1 MTTAQGLSHYLPP
14 RYGYEIDRSCSR
26 TLYNRLVDVNEIKKL
41 LADLE
46 SDRVERTAS
55 TTNTDKFAEAICSFS
70 NDLPNHQKP
79 GYLFVGV
86 TNDGLPSGV
95 DVSDQLLQNLAAIRS
110 DGNVQ
115 PLPRM
120 NVEKV
125 LIDGAAIAVV
135 EVFPSDLPPV
145 RYKGRVHIRVG
156 PRRGIASEAEERAL
170 SERRAYTTRT
180 WDARPCVEATLEDL
194 QLDVF
199 LTTYRSAAVDP
210 RVIDENRRPIE
221 LQLAALRCYDLK
233 AERPTNAGVLLF
245 GKDPQ
250 SFYPGA
256 YVQTVRYTGTD
267 SATEVQHERRITGDF
282 LTMLRALDEVAEER
296 ADAKPV
302 ATSSTAETIVCAY
315 PPKAMHELL
324 VNALIHRN
332 YEGGTTPVQFN
343 EYADRIE
350 ILNPGGLYPD
360 LTPETFPKMTA
371 YRNPVL
377 AEAAKVLGFANRFGR
392 GIALAKSELARNG
405 SPEPRFTFEPNFFLV
420 TVFRRP

>member
-1 MTTAQGLSHYLPP
+1 M
-14 RYGYEIDRSCSR
+14 D
-26 TLYNRLVDVNEIKKL
+26 VDEIKVL

-46 SDRVERTAS
+46 SDRAERTVS
-55 TTNTDKFAEAICSFS
+55 TTNTDKFAEAICAFS
-70 NDLPNHQKP
+70 NDLPNHQQP

-86 TNDGLPSGV
+86 TNEGVPSGV

-110 DGNVQ
+110 DGHVQ

-125 LIDGAAIAVV
+125 SIDGKPIAVV

-145 RYKGRVHIRVG
+145 RYKGRVYIRVG
-156 PRRGIASEAEERAL
+156 PRRAIASEAEERAL
-170 SERRAYTTRT
+170 SERRAYTLRT
-180 WDARPCVEATLEDL
+180 WDARPCDEATIDDL

-199 LTTYRSAAVDP
+199 LSTYRSAAVDR
-210 RVIDENRRPIE
+210 RVIEENGRPIE

-233 AERPTNAGVLLF
+233 AQRPTNAGVLLF

-256 YVQTVRYTGTD
+256 YVQAVRYAGAD
-267 SATEVQHERRITGDF
+267 SATDVQHERRITGDF
-282 LTMLRALDEVAEER
+282 LTMLRALDEFAEER

-302 ATSSTAETIVCAY
+302 ATSSTAETIVYAY

-324 VNALIHRN
+324 VNAIIHRN

-360 LTPETFPKMTA
+360 LTPETFPRMTA

-392 GIALAKSELARNG
+392 GIALVKSEMARNG
-405 SPEPRFTFEPNFFLV
+405 SPDPRFTFETNFFLV
-420 TVFRRP
+420 TVPRRA

>member
-1 MTTAQGLSHYLPP
+1 M
-14 RYGYEIDRSCSR
+14 
-26 TLYNRLVDVNEIKKL
+26 NVDEVKKM

-46 SDRVERTAS
+46 SDRAERTIS
-55 TTNTDKFAEAICSFS
+55 TTDTNKFAEAICSFS

-95 DVSDQLLQNLAAIRS
+95 DISDQLLQNLAAIRS

-125 LIDGAAIAVV
+125 LIDEIPIAVV
-135 EVFPSDLPPV
+135 EVFPSDLPPA

-156 PRRGIASEAEERAL
+156 PRRAMASEAEERAL
-170 SERRAYTTRT
+170 SERRAYTLRT
-180 WDARPCVEATLEDL
+180 WDARPCAEATIDDL

-199 LTTYRSAAVDP
+199 LTTYRSAAVDR
-210 RVIDENRRPIE
+210 RVIEENGRPIE

-233 AERPTNAGVLLF
+233 AQRPTNAGVLLF

-250 SFYPGA
+250 SFYTGA
-256 YVQTVRYTGTD
+256 YVQTVRYAGTD

-282 LTMLRALDEVAEER
+282 LTMLRALDEVAEDR

-302 ATSSTAETIVCAY
+302 ATSLTAETIVYAY

-324 VNALIHRN
+324 VNAIIHRS
-332 YEGGTTPVQFN
+332 YDGGTTPVQFN
-343 EYADRIE
+343 QYADRIE

-360 LTPETFPKMTA
+360 LTPESFSQMTA

-392 GIALAKSELARNG
+392 GIALARSELARNG
-405 SPEPRFTFEPNFFLV
+405 SPEPRFTFQPNFFLV
-420 TVFRRP
+420 AIQGRA

>member
-1 MTTAQGLSHYLPP
+1 M
-14 RYGYEIDRSCSR
+14 
-26 TLYNRLVDVNEIKKL
+26 NVDEIKVL

-46 SDRVERTAS
+46 SDRAERTVS

-70 NDLPNHQKP
+70 NDLPNHGQP

-86 TNDGLPSGV
+86 TNEGVPSGV
-95 DVSDQLLQNLAAIRS
+95 DVSDQLLQNLAAIR
-110 DGNVQ
+110 DQGNII

-120 NVEKV
+120 NVQKV
-125 LIDGAAIAVV
+125 VIDGTPIAVV
-135 EVFPSDLPPV
+135 EVFPSDLPPI
-145 RYKGRVHIRVG
+145 RFKGRVHIRVG

-170 SERRAYTTRT
+170 SERRAYTLRT
-180 WDARPCVEATLEDL
+180 WDARPCAEATLDDL

-199 LTTYRSAAVDP
+199 LSTYRSAAVDR
-210 RVIDENRRPIE
+210 RVIEENGRPIE
-221 LQLAALRCYDLK
+221 VQLAALRCYDLK

-250 SFYPGA
+250 SFYSGA
-256 YVQTVRYTGTD
+256 YVQVVRYAGTD

-282 LTMLRALDEVAEER
+282 LTMLRALDEVAEDR

-302 ATSSTAETIVCAY
+302 ATSATAEAIVYAY
-315 PPKAMHELL
+315 PPKAMHEFL
-324 VNALIHRN
+324 VNAIIHRN
-332 YEGGTTPVQFN
+332 YEGGTTPVQLN

-360 LTPETFPKMTA
+360 LTPDSFPRMTA

-392 GIALAKSELARNG
+392 GIALAKNELARNG
-405 SPEPRFTFEPNFFLV
+405 SNEPGFTFQPNFFLV
-420 TVFRRP
+420 SVPRRV

>member
-1 MTTAQGLSHYLPP
+1 V
-14 RYGYEIDRSCSR
+14 
-26 TLYNRLVDVNEIKKL
+26 NVNEVKEL

-46 SDRVERTAS
+46 SDRAERTIS
-55 TTNTDKFAEAICSFS
+55 TTDTNKFAEAICSFS
-70 NDLPNHQKP
+70 NDLPNHQEP
-79 GYLFVGV
+79 GYLFIGV
-86 TNDGLPSGV
+86 TNNGLPSGV

-120 NVEKV
+120 NVERM
-125 LIDGAAIAVV
+125 LIDETPVAVV

-170 SERRAYTTRT
+170 SERRAYTLRT
-180 WDARPCVEATLEDL
+180 WDARPCLEATIDDL

-199 LTTYRSAAVDP
+199 LTTYRSAAVDR
-210 RVIDENRRPIE
+210 RVIEENDRPIE

-233 AERPTNAGVLLF
+233 AQRPTNAGVLLF

-250 SFYPGA
+250 SFYTGA
-256 YVQTVRYTGTD
+256 YVQTVRYAGTD

-282 LTMLRALDEVAEER
+282 LTMLRALDEVAEDR

-302 ATSSTAETIVCAY
+302 ATSSTAETIVYAY

-324 VNALIHRN
+324 VNAIIHRN

-343 EYADRIE
+343 EYTDRIE

-360 LTPETFPKMTA
+360 LTPESFSQMTA

-405 SPEPRFTFEPNFFLV
+405 SPEPQFTFQPNFFMV
-420 TVFRRP
+420 TVPRRK